1 MKNYKEEFDRILAL
15 VKERT
20 PFAFSRFSDGE
31 VTILRNKTVVLAED
45 YFIQGDIHG
54 DQKVYVNSYMPEEQ
68 KSFIPFH
75 NKREH
80 EKLIEAFKFQKDNY
94 IKGIP
99 GQNSLDGGQSWK
111 FCTELYGPNDREN
124 LSFSNVMINGNYS
137 RFIKEM
143 LPLFEGKNIVLVA
156 NENSKLDK
164 LPFKVKKFFPIGSNC
179 MVNNFD
185 LPKEIS
191 QWIKK
196 NDISNNLFLFSA
208 ATLSNF
214 LCYDLFKEHDNNQY
228 MDIGSSLGPLLQ
240 LEGWKSSRTYLLA
253 YWGNVDH
260 PVLHEEDIWN

>member
-1 MKNYKEEFDRILAL
+1 MKNYKEEFDRLL
-15 VKERT
+15 TFVEEGT

-54 DQKVYVNSYMPEEQ
+54 EQKNFANSYPPEEQ
-68 KSFIPFH
+68 KSFIPFF

-80 EKLIEAFKFQKDNY
+80 QKLVEAFKFRKNNY

-99 GQNSLDGGQSWK
+99 GQNSLDGGRSWK
-111 FCTELYGPNDREN
+111 FCTELYGPDDWGN
-124 LSFSNVMINGNYS
+124 LSFANVMINGNYS
-137 RFIKEM
+137 RFINEM
-143 LPLFEGKNIVLVA
+143 IPLFTKMEIVLIA
-156 NENSKLDK
+156 NENSKLNE
-164 LPFKVKKFFPIGSNC
+164 LPFKVKKFFSVGGNC

-185 LPKEIS
+185 LPNEVGE
-191 QWIKK
+191 WIRNNNIK
-196 NDISNNLFLFSA
+196 NHLFLFSA
-208 ATLSNF
+208 ATLSNY
-214 LCYDLFKEHDNNQY
+214 LCYDLFREHDNNQY

-260 PVLHEEDIWN
+260 PVLHEEDVWK